1 MNMMLWLSAAASQGY
16 TPLYCGTECRV
27 AVVSKVHVTRSHSVA
42 AQGGI
47 AASLGN
53 EEEDHWEWHM
63 YDTVKGSDYLA
74 DQDVA
79 EILAKEAPNAI
90 ITLEHMGVPFT
101 RNQQGK
107 IEQRRFGGHT
117 RNYGEAPVKRACYVS
132 DRTGRA
138 IMDTLYDRCKPKAST
153 YTTKFSSCNCCFQ
166 ATTAAASQATT
177 LRQVNR
183 RFSMQKQSF

>member
-1 MNMMLWLSAAASQGY
+1 MIHEYDVVVVGGGIAGLYTALTAAEKQ
-16 TPLYCGTECRV
+16 CRV

-74 DQDVA
+74 DQDAV

-90 ITLEHMGVPFT
+90 IALEHMGVPFT
-101 RNQQGK
+101 RN
-107 IEQRRFGGHT
+107 
-117 RNYGEAPVKRACYVS
+117 
-132 DRTGRA
+132 
-138 IMDTLYDRCKPKAST
+138 
-153 YTTKFSSCNCCFQ
+153 
-166 ATTAAASQATT
+166 AAGQ
-177 LRQVNR
+177 N
-183 RFSMQKQSF
+183 